1 MSENK
6 KMSMGKKI
14 LIAFGILVIL
24 GIIANMS
31 DKSKTKKT
39 EKTNYEK
46 STNQKETPKVEAI
59 KISAEELFVEYEKN
73 GVAADN
79 KFKGKEIEVSG
90 EIETIDKDLSEEM
103 FVKLKG
109 DELGLL
115 GVQCFF
121 RDKNNADLSNLK
133 KGDQITIFGIGNG
146 KTINVELKKC
156 KLKK

>member
-1 MSENK
+1 
-6 KMSMGKKI
+6 MGKKV
-14 LIAFGILVIL
+14 LIALGVIMVL
-24 GIIANMS
+24 GIIAKIGDGSGLKKNV
-31 DKSKTKKT
+31 KTSG
-39 EKTNYEK
+39 EK

-90 EIETIDKDLSEEM
+90 EIETIDKDLTEEM

-133 KGDQITIFGIGNG
+133 KGDQITIMGIGNG